1 MRPRR
6 VMVVLLAVGLLTAPT
21 TGAAAAATVGTVTYG
36 VVSWNPLHW
45 VVMAGAVKGHFER
58 HGLKLDLV
66 VTGNA
71 SAAVQ
76 ALMGGSMQ
84 MTTTTPT
91 AAFFAQDKTPEMKQ
105 IIGVYERCP
114 YSLVVNPEIKRIE
127 DLRGRVVGGTGV
139 KTSSDIET
147 LRTMLH
153 AHGLQDGRDYTV
165 TVAGSVQMRTQALLN
180 KTIWAVAQM
189 EPYTTF
195 LTDHGMVELARAAD
209 SPNLRL
215 VETVTVV
222 AMRPWYTANQETA
235 VRFLR
240 GWADATQWLYD
251 PKNRA
256 EAVQIP
262 ARDLKVSEKYAE
274 NTYRVWVEELKAH
287 PKDVR
292 LSPAGLRKV
301 LENMI
306 VLGDLKPPVP
316 DLAPYVDFSLAD
328 KLGRR

>member
-1 MRPRR
+1 MKPCRM
-6 VMVVLLAVGLLTAPT
+6 MVVFLVAGLLAASAAP
-21 TGAAAAATVGTVTYG
+21 AAAAATPETVTYG

-45 VVMAGAVKGHFER
+45 VVMVGAARGHFER
-58 HGLKLDLV
+58 HGIKLDLA

-76 ALMGGSMQ
+76 ALIGGSMH

-91 AAFFAQDKTPEMKQ
+91 AAFFAQEKTPEMKQ
-105 IIGVYERCP
+105 VIGVYERCP

-127 DLRGRVVGGTGV
+127 DLRGKVVGGTGV

-147 LRTMLH
+147 LRAMLH

-251 PKNRA
+251 PKNKA
-256 EAVQIP
+256 EAIKILMD
-262 ARDLKVSEKYAE
+262 RMKVEERYAA
-274 NTYRVWVEELKAH
+274 NAYRVFVEELKGYPLRGELNPEA
-287 PKDVR
+287 VR
-292 LSPAGLRKV
+292 QAV
-301 LENMI
+301 ENMKL
-306 VLGDLKPPVP
+306 LGGAPPV
-316 DLAPYVDFSLAD
+316 DLARYVDTSLWEKAF
-328 KLGRR
+328 GR